1 VKDHRVTLDADGLG
15 GDAVAVRIGLAQI
28 NMGLTWSTPAASG
41 ESAPPAFGLL
51 PYSVGLLKSYAMA
64 HAAEQHEWLVPV
76 YKRVSV
82 TEGAA
87 ALAGADVAAFS
98 AYVWNVRL
106 SLAIAQEVKRRSPAT
121 LVVFGGPQVPDR
133 AAAAEAFLREHDF
146 VDVVCHGEGE
156 AVFTA
161 LLNRAGAR
169 DFDDVPGV
177 SYLDRAGVFVT
188 HPKAPRLKDLEQ
200 IPSPF
205 TTGAFDD
212 LFAARPEDRWV
223 MIWET
228 NRGCPFSCAFCDWG
242 SATNSKV
249 FRFDMERLQ
258 AEIEWMAEHGIG
270 FVFCA
275 DANFGALKRDLEI
288 TERVVDSYQRT
299 GSPFSF
305 SVQSTKNATERAYRI
320 QKLLNTSLNAYGVT
334 LALQS
339 VNETTLQHINRANI
353 SSEFYRELQRRF
365 AQDGVYTYTDLILGL
380 PGETYAE
387 LAAGVSRVIAD
398 GQHNHIQFHNCS
410 VLPNAEMGDPDYLAR
425 YGMQLEPQVIRN
437 LHDAIETDDW
447 EVEEYIDLVVATEAM
462 PPADWRRAKVFAWLT
477 DFAYYDRALQIPL
490 LVMHGRQGWPVHEL
504 IEALIEAD
512 AEAHPVIAG
521 LVAAL
526 DDKALSIQ
534 GGGPEYFPI
543 PEAGGMLWPGN
554 QRCTIALV
562 LEGSV
567 DAFYAEAGR
576 LFGAMLRD
584 RGHPDDEIL
593 LYEALTLNQ
602 AALTLPF
609 VPDNQLLLLSHNVWQ
624 YYQSLLVGE
633 PVDIEEGMF
642 VHRVICSKRRWETIE
657 EWAQYLA
664 WAQGK
669 DKRGYL
675 HTVHNPR
682 ARRPAPEALPAA

>member
-1 VKDHRVTLDADGLG
+1 
-15 GDAVAVRIGLAQI
+15 VRIGLAQI

-51 PYSVGLLKSYAMA
+51 PYSVGLLKSYAIA

-76 YKRVSV
+76 YKRLPVAQ
-82 TEGAA
+82 GAD

-98 AYVWNVRL
+98 AYVWNVSL
-106 SLAIAQEVKRRSPAT
+106 SLAIAAEVKRRAPGT

-133 AAAAEAFLREHDF
+133 PAAAEAFLREHDY

-161 LLNRAGAR
+161 LLDRAATG
-169 DFDDVPGV
+169 DFGDVPGV
-177 SYLDRAGVFVT
+177 SYLDRGGAFVT
-188 HPKAPRLKDLEQ
+188 HAKAPRLKDLEQ

-212 LFAARPEDRWV
+212 LFAARPDDRWV

-249 FRFDMERLQ
+249 FRFEMERLT
-258 AEIEWMAEHGIG
+258 AEIAWMAEKRIG

-288 TERVVDSYQRT
+288 TERVVESYQRT

-305 SVQSTKNATERAYRI
+305 SVQSTKNATERAYGI

-339 VNETTLQHINRANI
+339 VNESTLAHINRANI
-353 SSEFYRELQRRF
+353 SSESYRELQRRF

-387 LAAGVSRVIAD
+387 FAAGISRVIAD

-410 VLPNAEMGDPDYLAR
+410 VLPNAEMGDPEYLAR
-425 YGMQLEPQVIRN
+425 YGMELKPQVVRN
-437 LHDAIETDDW
+437 LHDVIETDEW
-447 EVEEYIDLVVATEAM
+447 EVEEYIDLVVATAAM
-462 PPADWRRAKVFAWLT
+462 PAEDWRRTKVMAWMT
-477 DFAYYDRALQIPL
+477 DFAYFDRALQIPL
-490 LVMHGRQGWPVHEL
+490 LVLHARHDWAVHEL
-504 IEALIEAD
+504 IEAMIDCDPATY
-512 AEAHPVIAG
+512 PVIAG
-521 LVAAL
+521 LVAVLRA
-526 DDKALSIQ
+526 KALSIQ
-534 GGGPEYFPI
+534 DGGPEYFPI
-543 PEAGGMLWPGN
+543 PEAGGLLWPGN
-554 QRCTIALV
+554 QRSMIALV
-562 LEGSV
+562 LEGTV
-567 DAFYAEAGR
+567 DAFYAEAGK
-576 LFGAMLRD
+576 LFGAILRD
-584 RGHPDDEIL
+584 HGHPDDEIL

-609 VPDNQLLLLSHNVWQ
+609 VPDNKLLLLSHNVWQ
-624 YYQSLLVGE
+624 YYQSLLVGDPIE
-633 PVDIEEGMF
+633 VEEGLF
-642 VHRVICSKRRWETIE
+642 VHRVNCSQRHWESTA
-657 EWAQYLA
+657 EWAQHLA

-675 HTVHNPR
+675 HTVVNPR
-682 ARRPAPEALPAA
+682 PRRPAQQAVPAA